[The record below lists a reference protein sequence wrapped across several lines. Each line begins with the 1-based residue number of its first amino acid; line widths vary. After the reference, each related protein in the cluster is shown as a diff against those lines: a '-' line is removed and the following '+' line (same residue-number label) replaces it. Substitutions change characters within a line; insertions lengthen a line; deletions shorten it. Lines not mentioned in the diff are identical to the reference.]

1 MLTDTTTMYL
11 QTLASAAATSLAKC
25 TPDLVKWNY
34 ETGVLLFSLS
44 EASKQVFC
52 GLLDGSVRERLSAL
66 ILPDGEIR
74 GYSLEE
80 FNLDQINAGKLLLRE
95 WETSSAGKKA
105 NDQEKDLKARA
116 PGCQSNHG
124 FWATQCV
131 NHSDSLS
138 YRERLE
144 KAIQTLVEQ
153 LSGQPRTAAG
163 SYWHKK
169 IYPYQV
175 WLDGLYMFGPFQV
188 HYGVL
193 FDRADMIDDL
203 CQQFLAVRDKLKHK
217 ETGLYF
223 HAMDDSR
230 ASRWADPETGCSPH
244 VWARAVG
251 WLAMALVD
259 ALDWIPV
266 AHSKR
271 PYIEEMLVDLLDALV
286 RAQCSSGL
294 WLQVMDAPEAEG
306 NYEETSASA
315 MFAYALYKSLRK
327 DLTAD
332 ENSAKRWKKTAD
344 SALAVLITKKVR
356 WECASEP
363 SIQLPTRESIT
374 ELSTGQSTMPRL
386 HLDGICSVAGLGGSP
401 YRDGSIDYYVGEPIV
416 SDDFKGLGPFMLALT
431 EALCLNQIILS

>member
-1 MLTDTTTMYL
+1 MLTDTTTVYL
-11 QTLASAAATSLAKC
+11 QTLASAVAASLANC
-25 TPDLVKWNY
+25 TPVSVKWNY

-44 EASKQVFC
+44 EASEQVFC
-52 GLLDGSVRERLSAL
+52 GLLDSFVRERLSAL
-66 ILPDGEIR
+66 ILPDGSIR

-80 FNLDQINAGKLLLRE
+80 FNLDQINTGKLLLRE
-95 WETSSAGKKA
+95 WESSSSGKRA
-105 NDQEKDLKARA
+105 NSEEEDLKARA
-116 PGCQSNHG
+116 LDCHSNHG
-124 FWATQCV
+124 FWGAQCV
-131 NHSDSLS
+131 NHIDSLS

-144 KAIQTLVEQ
+144 KAIQILAEQ
-153 LSGQPRTAAG
+153 LSGQPRTASG

-169 IYPYQV
+169 IYPHQV
-175 WLDGLYMFGPFQV
+175 WLDGLYMFGPFQA

-203 CQQFLAVRDKLKHK
+203 CQQFLVVRDKMKHK

-259 ALDWIPV
+259 ALDWIV
-266 AHSKR
+266 VEQSKR
-271 PYIEEMLVDLLDALV
+271 YYIEEMLVDLLDSLV
-286 RAQCSSGL
+286 RTQRSSGL
-294 WLQVMDAPEAEG
+294 WLQVMDAPEAKG

-315 MFAYALYKSLRK
+315 MFAYTLYKSLRRGFAE
-327 DLTAD
+327 DG
-332 ENSAKRWKKTAD
+332 NRAKIWKKTAD
-344 SALAVLITKKVR
+344 SALAGLMTKKVR
-356 WECASEP
+356 WECVSE
-363 SIQLPTRESIT
+363 
-374 ELSTGQSTMPRL
+374 PRL

-431 EALCLNQIILS
+431 EALRANQIILS

>member
-1 MLTDTTTMYL
+1 
-11 QTLASAAATSLAKC
+11 
-25 TPDLVKWNY
+25 
-34 ETGVLLFSLS
+34 
-44 EASKQVFC
+44 
-52 GLLDGSVRERLSAL
+52 
-66 ILPDGEIR
+66 
-74 GYSLEE
+74 
-80 FNLDQINAGKLLLRE
+80 
-95 WETSSAGKKA
+95 
-105 NDQEKDLKARA
+105 
-116 PGCQSNHG
+116 
-124 FWATQCV
+124 
-131 NHSDSLS
+131 
-138 YRERLE
+138 
-144 KAIQTLVEQ
+144 
-153 LSGQPRTAAG
+153 
-163 SYWHKK
+163 
-169 IYPYQV
+169 
-175 WLDGLYMFGPFQV
+175 
-188 HYGVL
+188 
-193 FDRADMIDDL
+193 MIDDL

-332 ENSAKRWKKTAD
+332 GNSAKRWKKTAD
-344 SALAVLITKKVR
+344 SALAGLITKKVR

-363 SIQLPTRESIT
+363 SIELPTRESMV

-431 EALCLNQIILS
+431 EALRLNQIILS